1 MCEIIFDFEHNWHI
15 ALFSLS
21 NLNMKLLTG
30 KYVAIPKFD
39 TGKIL
44 SDSIPMNLTISHF
57 LPSLNNSAALNDF
70 LVWLKKSD
78 LVIN

>member
-1 MCEIIFDFEHNWHI
+1 M
-15 ALFSLS
+15 FSLS
-21 NLNMKLLTG
+21 NLNMKMQTG

-70 LVWLKKSD
+70 LV
-78 LVIN
+78 